1 MAQFEF
7 PSPGGSLRRESN
19 APPPPPWEAGWAGS
33 TPTLGGL
40 SVSGY
45 QSSLWFSAEVGI
57 NQLIPAKGL

>member
-1 MAQFEF
+1 M
-7 PSPGGSLRRESN
+7 
-19 APPPPPWEAGWAGS
+19 PPPPWEAGWAGS